1 MAIPD
6 PIGPVVQALSVL
18 VAPNPAL
25 NTASPQ
31 PPSTWTGGSNAATDG
46 TLFTPAQALLGVL
59 FGLSSDMTSVGNA
72 VNTGLTDIAGVI
84 ASIAALGSLATIE
97 TEATGA
103 FSALKT
109 VLSWLSRLRP
119 AAPTGCGTA
128 SGLFDQLQALISA
141 LGSIGVAAA
150 ELGELSRPPAAA
162 APLFPAQPEKDPEA
176 YVLPTLTLLPV
187 SMLESL
193 GLGILQKAAD
203 AALGAG
209 VLTLN
214 DDGNGITAG
223 LTLSGGQSVNID
235 DLVVDGRVSRAGCF
249 IDGLRRRIP

>member
-72 VNTGLTDIAGVI
+72 INTGLTDTANVI
-84 ASIAALGSLATIE
+84 ASIADQLGSLASIE
-97 TEATGA
+97 TQATGA
-103 FSALKT
+103 FSALQT
-109 VLSWLSRLRP
+109 VLSLAQSV
-119 AAPTGCGTA
+119 APSSATGVLASA
-128 SGLFDQLQALISA
+128 SGLFDQLQSVIKA

-150 ELGELSRPPAAA
+150 ELGELSQQLTAAS
-162 APLFPAQPEKDPEA
+162 PLFPAA
-176 YVLPTLTLLPV
+176 
-187 SMLESL
+187 
-193 GLGILQKAAD
+193 
-203 AALGAG
+203 
-209 VLTLN
+209 
-214 DDGNGITAG
+214 
-223 LTLSGGQSVNID
+223 
-235 DLVVDGRVSRAGCF
+235 
-249 IDGLRRRIP
+249 